1 MLDHV
6 FTDALGALR
15 EVFEGALLER
25 QAFEERFQTDPLLG
39 DTTWETTY
47 GLPGEGDP
55 PRVRADVTLQWSTW
69 SQTTYRTWYLGDDIT
84 DPPHLDAEIVFRLQR
99 LSETPEPRRVL
110 DALPLESPPVGS
122 DVLTRG
128 GPTVET
134 TFDVDLTDAEHAIEI
149 SYSGSYELHDE
160 LLADG
165 NLIDEHF
172 SALGGWIA
180 STLVRL
186 GDLPLHYLPNVAD
199 DAD

>member
-6 FTDALGALR
+6 FTDAIGALR

-47 GLPGEGDP
+47 VLPGEGDP

-69 SQTTYRTWYLGDDIT
+69 SQTTYRTWYLGEDI
-84 DPPHLDAEIVFRLQR
+84 DNAPHIEAEIVFRLQR
-99 LSETPEPRRVL
+99 LDAAPEPAAVL
-110 DALPLESPPVGS
+110 DVLPLESPPVGH
-122 DVLTRG
+122 DLLTRG
-128 GPTVET
+128 GPTLET
-134 TFDVDLTDAEHAIEI
+134 IYGVDLSHAEHAIEV
-149 SYSGSYELHDE
+149 SYVGSYELDND

-186 GDLPLHYLPNVAD
+186 GDLPLQYRPEATEGAD
-199 DAD
+199 

>member
-6 FTDALGALR
+6 FTDAIGALR

-55 PRVRADVTLQWSTW
+55 PRVRADVSLQWSTW
-69 SQTTYRTWYLGDDIT
+69 SQTTYRTWYLGEEIVDHPTI
-84 DPPHLDAEIVFRLQR
+84 DAEIVFRVQR
-99 LSETPEPRRVL
+99 LAERPEPAAVL
-110 DALPLESPPVGS
+110 DTLPPESPPVGT
-122 DVLTRG
+122 DVLRRG

-134 TFDVDLTDAEHAIEI
+134 TYAPDLLEADHAIEV
-149 SYSGSYELHDE
+149 SYGGTYELGDE

-180 STLVRL
+180 ATLVRL
-186 GDLPLHYLPNVAD
+186 GDLPLAYRPGATDVSD
-199 DAD
+199 

>member
-6 FTDALGALR
+6 FTDAIGALR
-15 EVFEGALLER
+15 AVFEGALLER

-47 GLPGEGDP
+47 GLPGEGEP
-55 PRVRADVTLQWSTW
+55 PRCRADVSLQWSTW
-69 SQTTYRTWYLGDDIT
+69 SQTTYRTWYLGEDIE
-84 DPPHLDAEIVFRLQR
+84 DPPHIDAEIVFRVQR
-99 LSETPEPRRVL
+99 LCDRPEPSVL
-110 DALPLESPPVGS
+110 DSLPRESPPVGT
-122 DVLTRG
+122 DVLTRA

-134 TFDVDLTDAEHAIEI
+134 SFDADLRDAAHAIEV

-172 SALGGWIA
+172 GALGGWIA
-180 STLVRL
+180 ATLVRL
-186 GDLPLHYLPNVAD
+186 GDLPLQYRPEAYD
-199 DAD
+199 DQS